1 MKNLL
6 YILASVIVCVV
17 IFVVMEALFNG
28 DWAPYIALTIFA
40 GVIIGLLLRIQNKLT
55 QKGKNN

>member
-6 YILASVIVCVV
+6 YILASVIVCVI

-28 DWAPYIALTIFA
+28 DWTPYVALTIFA
-40 GVIIGLLLRIQNKLT
+40 GAIIGLLLRIQNMLT
-55 QKGKNN
+55 QKEKGN

>member
-28 DWAPYIALTIFA
+28 DWTPYIALTISA

>member
-28 DWAPYIALTIFA
+28 DWTPYIALTIFA
-40 GVIIGLLLRIQNKLT
+40 GAIIGLLLRIQSILT
-55 QKGKNN
+55 QKVKDN

>member
-28 DWAPYIALTIFA
+28 DWTPYIALTIFA
-40 GVIIGLLLRIQNKLT
+40 GVIIGLLLRIQHFNT
-55 QKGKNN
+55 

>member
-6 YILASVIVCVV
+6 YILASVIVCVI

-28 DWAPYIALTIFA
+28 DWTPYIALTIFA
-40 GVIIGLLLRIQNKLT
+40 GAIIGLLLRIQNMLT
-55 QKGKNN
+55 QKEKGN

>member
-28 DWAPYIALTIFA
+28 DWTPYIALTIFA
-40 GVIIGLLLRIQNKLT
+40 GVIIGLLCAFKTKLT